1 MTREILGN
9 GGNPPFSRFGTAP
22 AKSPEQGQTASGSM
36 NMARFEALAFTVGFF
51 MTGLLTFVALPLA
64 A

>member
-1 MTREILGN
+1 MKM
-9 GGNPPFSRFGTAP
+9 
-22 AKSPEQGQTASGSM
+22 AK
-36 NMARFEALAFTVGFF
+36 FEAMAFTVGLF

>member
-1 MTREILGN
+1 
-9 GGNPPFSRFGTAP
+9 
-22 AKSPEQGQTASGSM
+22 M
-36 NMARFEALAFTVGFF
+36 NMARFEALAFTVGFL